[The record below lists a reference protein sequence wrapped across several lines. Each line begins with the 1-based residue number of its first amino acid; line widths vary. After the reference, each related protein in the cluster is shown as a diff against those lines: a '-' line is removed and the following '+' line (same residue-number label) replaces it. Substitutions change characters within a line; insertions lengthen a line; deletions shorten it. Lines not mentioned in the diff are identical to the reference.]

1 MSDNIFSFD
10 DELLDDFVNDSRD
23 LLDEVEPTLLQFKSL
38 QNTQDSDE
46 NFQIL
51 NTVFR
56 LFHSLKGSAGF
67 LGFDNLVNVAHEAE
81 TLLDLYRSSKQAPPM
96 DQVDLLCLTCDLVRQ
111 MLASIKT
118 DGNEQSHEES
128 ANKQIVQLEKAIRIT
143 QGHEVEE
150 TIEVTEITIGS
161 EAPSQDSQLQEDTFQ
176 FQMEITPE
184 MIEVFVQEADDTLKI
199 FEADILI
206 LNQFPD
212 SEDCIQEAFREIHS
226 MKGNAG
232 FLGYKDVERVS
243 HKAEN
248 LLEDIAE
255 KNKVMNEEICE
266 VLLEVSDILKAQVVL
281 ISNGED
287 SKIDNLQAIL
297 DKLDRVSGIEPQNS
311 IQEPIKED
319 ITSKTSIHEPV
330 NEDNEPSFEKA
341 IEKPS
346 SSKQNVPA
354 PAIESIVEKT
364 SVTEKPVPKKPKPKP
379 KGNTKTEVKRQD
391 IRVDLAKLDQL
402 IDLVGELV
410 IAEAMV
416 INNPDLKGL
425 DLENFEKAAR
435 HLSKISRDLQD
446 TTLSIRMVPVA
457 ATFKKM
463 IRLVHDLERKSHKK
477 IQLLLSGEETEIDK
491 TLIEQVSDPLVHI
504 IRNSADHGIQTP
516 EERRSHGKSETGTI
530 SLSAKHEEGEVW
542 IIVEDDGQG
551 LNRNKILQ
559 KAIEKDV
566 ISADDQLSDHEVWQL
581 VFEPG
586 FSTADQVSD
595 ISGRGVGMDVVRRNI
610 EKLKGKIEI
619 QNSPGVGCKMILKI
633 PLTLAII
640 EGMLVEVGS
649 RYYTVP
655 LLSIRESL
663 KPTKD
668 NIHINPDGQEI
679 LSLRD
684 SLIPI
689 VRLHKLHKLEAKYDK
704 LEDGI
709 LVIVESRKD
718 IYALFVD
725 ALHGQHQTVIKPL
738 SDYVGDIRGV
748 SGCTILGNG
757 DISLILDAST
767 LIQIIQQ
774 DFQHTRS
781 ST

>member
-38 QNTQDSDE
+38 QNSEDTDE

-96 DQVDLLCLTCDLVRQ
+96 DQVDQLCRACDLVRQ
-111 MLASIKT
+111 MLTSIKSEGHER
-118 DGNEQSHEES
+118 DHVAAASEQ
-128 ANKQIVQLEKAIRIT
+128 ITQLGKAIRVT
-143 QGHEVEE
+143 KGEE
-150 TIEVTEITIGS
+150 IIDDTDQQISPIQS
-161 EAPSQDSQLQEDTFQ
+161 SQVVIDAEDDLYDIDAQDEGFQ
-176 FQMEITPE
+176 FKVEITPE
-184 MIEVFVQEADDTLKI
+184 MIEVFVQEADDTLKS

-212 SEDCIQEAFREIHS
+212 AEDSIQEAFRGIHS

-232 FLGYKDVERVS
+232 FLGYKEIERIS

-255 KNKVMNEEICE
+255 KNKIMNEEICE
-266 VLLEVSDILKAQVVL
+266 VLLQVCDILKAQVVH

-287 SKIDNLQAIL
+287 SKIENLQTIL
-297 DKLDRVSGIEPQNS
+297 EKLDLVSGITPQPEVAEQTIEP
-311 IQEPIKED
+311 EV
-319 ITSKTSIHEPV
+319 KTA
-330 NEDNEPSFEKA
+330 EPS
-341 IEKPS
+341 S
-346 SSKQNVPA
+346 LVVPA
-354 PAIESIVEKT
+354 PPKEIKPTLIQKDTETPLEKAPD
-364 SVTEKPVPKKPKPKP
+364 KKKPKPKSP
-379 KGNTKTEVKRQD
+379 ASNTASKKSNKTEVKRQD
-391 IRVDLAKLDQL
+391 IRVDLSKLDQL

-416 INNPDLKGL
+416 INNPDIKGL

-435 HLSKISRDLQD
+435 HLTKISRDLQD

-477 IQLLLSGEETEIDK
+477 IQLILSGEETEIDK

-516 EERRSHGKSETGTI
+516 EERLAHGKPEMGTI

-551 LNRNKILQ
+551 LNKEKILE
-559 KAIEKDV
+559 KAISKEV
-566 ISADDQLSDHEVWQL
+566 IGPDEQLTDHEIWQL

-610 EKLKGKIEI
+610 EKLKGKVEI
-619 QNSPGVGCKMILKI
+619 QNTPGIGCKMILKI

-649 RYYTVP
+649 RFYTVP

-663 KPTKD
+663 KPPKD
-668 NIHINPDGQEI
+668 SIHVNPDGQEI

-689 VRLHKLHKLEAKYDK
+689 VRLHKLHRIESKYDK

-718 IYALFVD
+718 VYALFVD

-767 LIQIIQQ
+767 LVQIIQQ
-774 DFQHTRS
+774 DFQNK
-781 ST
+781 

>member
-23 LLDEVEPTLLQFKSL
+23 LLDEVEPTLLQFKAL
-38 QNTQDSDE
+38 QHSNDSDT

-96 DQVDLLCLTCDLVRQ
+96 DQIDLLCRTCDLVRQ
-111 MLASIKT
+111 MLQSIKSV
-118 DGNEQSHEES
+118 GNEKELSS
-128 ANKQIVQLEKAIRIT
+128 ASNAQITQLEQAIRIT
-143 QGHEVEE
+143 KGEDLPISPPE
-150 TIEVTEITIGS
+150 TELSLISISS
-161 EAPSQDSQLQEDTFQ
+161 EDSNEDSFQ
-176 FQMEITPE
+176 FKMEITPE
-184 MIEVFVQEADDTLKI
+184 MIEVFIQEADDTLKS

-212 SEDCIQEAFREIHS
+212 SDESIQEAFRGIHS

-232 FLGYKDVERVS
+232 FLGFKEIEQIS

-255 KNKVMNEEICE
+255 KHKVMNEEICE
-266 VLLEVSDILKAQVVL
+266 VLLKVCDILKNQVAL
-281 ISNGED
+281 ISNGEEPIIENLQSILDQLDIVSGVQPQNLPSPQNPETKEPIVPSSKAVSPQPPQDPTLEQQKIELESPATKPD
-287 SKIDNLQAIL
+287 SKPLHQVINN
-297 DKLDRVSGIEPQNS
+297 KNS
-311 IQEPIKED
+311 
-319 ITSKTSIHEPV
+319 
-330 NEDNEPSFEKA
+330 
-341 IEKPS
+341 
-346 SSKQNVPA
+346 
-354 PAIESIVEKT
+354 
-364 SVTEKPVPKKPKPKP
+364 
-379 KGNTKTEVKRQD
+379 TKTEVKRQD
-391 IRVDLAKLDQL
+391 IRVDLYKLDQL

-435 HLSKISRDLQD
+435 HLTKISRDLQD

-463 IRLVHDLERKSHKK
+463 IRLVHDLERKSSKK
-477 IQLLLSGEETEIDK
+477 IQLILSGEETEIDK

-504 IRNSADHGIQTP
+504 IRNSADHGIQSP
-516 EERRSHGKSETGTI
+516 EERLAHGKPEMGTI

-551 LNRNKILQ
+551 LNREKIIQ
-559 KAIEKDV
+559 KAIQKEV
-566 ISADDQLSDHEVWQL
+566 IGPDDQLTDHEVWQL

-619 QNSPGVGCKMILKI
+619 QNNPGVGCKMVLKI

-649 RYYTVP
+649 RFYTVP

-668 NIHINPDGQEI
+668 SIHINPDGQEI

-689 VRLHKLHKLEAKYDK
+689 VRLHKLHRIESRYDK

-738 SDYVGDIRGV
+738 SDYLGDIRGV

-767 LIQIIQQ
+767 LIHIIQQ
-774 DFQHTRS
+774 DFQK
-781 ST
+781 